1 MSEYVLFDEELLR
14 NFYDPTTCSYMVP
27 LSGKAAHDMGVL
39 RQENAGL
46 KTENTKLKV
55 ENAHL
60 RKLLQD
66 VAICAS
72 GRYCYGCPHQ
82 YDGCDRDRRLKDE
95 GIEVD

>member
-27 LSGKAAHDMGVL
+27 LSGKAAYDMKVL
-39 RQENAGL
+39 RQENAEL

-55 ENAHL
+55 ENTHL

-66 VAICAS
+66 
-72 GRYCYGCPHQ
+72 
-82 YDGCDRDRRLKDE
+82 E
-95 GIEVD
+95 GIEVG